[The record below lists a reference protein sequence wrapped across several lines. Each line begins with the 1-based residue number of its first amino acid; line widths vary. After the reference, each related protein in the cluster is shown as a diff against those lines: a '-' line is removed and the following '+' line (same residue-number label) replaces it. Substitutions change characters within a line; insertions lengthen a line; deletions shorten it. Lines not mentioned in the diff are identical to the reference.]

1 MTALN
6 PFDGP
11 VFHNLDWIRLKSKIE
26 WGWHS
31 TMFSKVQQTA
41 RVDRG
46 LDRGMIRYVLV
57 LVLIAAGL
65 FLLLTFI
72 GVKVI
77 DISLTLGSM
86 LNNR

>member
-1 MTALN
+1 
-6 PFDGP
+6 
-11 VFHNLDWIRLKSKIE
+11 
-26 WGWHS
+26 
-31 TMFSKVQQTA
+31 MFSRVQQSA